1 MIVSDAA
8 TEKLLDLIYDAAI
21 EQDLWQSI
29 LIKIADATDS
39 TGGIVFGQTPSQVY
53 FNYNGRLSEDCNRA
67 YKARHLDN
75 PWNRAM
81 AGQPVGR
88 VVLSDS
94 VVPLDVLRR
103 TPFFD
108 EVLKPQD
115 TPHNTMIALAAK
127 QDFVVAFN
135 ICRGARQGPMDAER
149 VHFIEHLA
157 PHMARSMHMAF
168 RLHGYGALQRAEYR
182 ILDRLAMGVVL
193 LDAHRRVLYAN
204 AAARHHSRDGGPLRL
219 RHAGLSAVSQPH
231 AQKLGELIRLA
242 LMGAPAGTMSTPQT
256 TEASLL
262 TLLVTPLRGRDIG
275 RFSDLGMRD
284 AAVLI
289 FIIDPANKHGLP
301 EAWVRDAYGLT
312 PAEAKVALAAGSGLP
327 IPEVARQLGLSP
339 NTVKTHLR
347 KVFAKTATTRQ
358 AELARLMASLAMV
371 DEQPTET

>member
-1 MIVSDAA
+1 MMVSDAA
-8 TEKLLDLIYDAAI
+8 EKLLDIVYDAAA
-21 EQDLWQSI
+21 EPDLWQSI
-29 LIKIADATDS
+29 LIKISDATGS
-39 TGGIVFGQTPSQVY
+39 RGGVLFGQTSSHVH
-53 FNYNGRLSEDCNRA
+53 FDYNGGLSEECNRA
-67 YKARHLDN
+67 YKARHMDN

-88 VVLSDS
+88 IVLSDS
-94 VVPLDVLRR
+94 VVPLAALRQ
-103 TPFFD
+103 TSFFD

-135 ICRGARQGPMDAER
+135 ICRSSRQGPMDEAGVR
-149 VHFIEHLA
+149 FIERLT
-157 PHMARSMHMAF
+157 PHMCRSMHMAF
-168 RLHGYGALQRAEYR
+168 RFYGYGALQRAEYR

-231 AQKLGELIRLA
+231 AQKLGELVRLA
-242 LMGAPAGTMSTPQT
+242 LLGAPAGTMSIPQT
-256 TEASLL
+256 TESNPL

-275 RFSDLGMRD
+275 RLSDLGMRD

-289 FIIDPANKHGLP
+289 FLIDPANKHGLP
-301 EAWVRDAYGLT
+301 ETWVRDAYGLT
-312 PAEAKVALAAGSGLP
+312 PAEAKVALAAGSGVP
-327 IPEVARQLGLSP
+327 IPEVARQLGISP

-371 DEQPTET
+371 EEQPTQS